1 MNMTNQEKFN
11 QNQLTIN
18 AHMENV
24 DANLE
29 SMIHALSLRVINL
42 ESLLLMSSM
51 GDEKQAFVQKKL
63 RDTMEYLAPQ
73 EALTEFEVSLENA
86 ITIRKA
92 WAQKPI
98 AGAQRKLVKGVCKT
112 ASKERKLGLKE
123 ASLREKRERLS
134 KK

>member
-1 MNMTNQEKFN
+1 MTNQEKFN

-51 GDEKQAFVQKKL
+51 GDKKTAFIQNKL
-63 RDTMEYLAPQ
+63 RETMAYLAPR

-86 ITIRKA
+86 ITKHKA
-92 WAQKPI
+92 DNQKLVEVSKT
-98 AGAQRKLVKGVCKT
+98 KLVKGVCKT

-123 ASLREKRERLS
+123 AALREKREKLS